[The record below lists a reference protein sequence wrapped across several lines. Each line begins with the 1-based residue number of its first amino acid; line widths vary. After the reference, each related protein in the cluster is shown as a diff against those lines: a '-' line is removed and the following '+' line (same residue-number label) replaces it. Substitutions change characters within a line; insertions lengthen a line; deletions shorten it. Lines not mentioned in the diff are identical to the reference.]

1 MCKEN
6 LKRSLLS
13 ILHNTRDEDEQRTE
27 ERMKA
32 VEERVKQLEGKL
44 AKE

>member
-13 ILHNTRDEDEQRTE
+13 VLHNTRDERERRTE
-27 ERMKA
+27 ERMK
-32 VEERVKQLEGKL
+32 VLEEKIKQLEGKL

>member
-13 ILHNTRDEDEQRTE
+13 IVNNTKDESEQRNE

-32 VEERVKQLEGKL
+32 LEEKVKQLEGKL
-44 AKE
+44 VKE